1 MESSELTILRDIAT
15 RYTGYSLAE
24 FVGPAGPTGPS
35 GGPIGPQGVTGQT
48 GPPGTGP
55 RGPAGDTGPTGRT
68 GSTGSTGYT
77 GAQGPG
83 VIASFLRAST
93 NTAVGG
99 LSLTSSTT
107 YPFTI
112 PINTVNTSFST
123 DISLNTVSGV
133 ITLAANRTYRLL
145 GAVPTWVSGTARP
158 TFGFYNL
165 TSSAAIGSIQ
175 GGYPPSDGGT
185 SSAGG
190 ICNAVISTTT
200 VTNIIFAVLG
210 NSQGT
215 LVQLGGNA
223 DFVMANN
230 VPWVDIQVI
239 AGNAPYIVSSAVNY
253 AQNTPAQVS
262 ITNGTAFPFTI
273 ASVDITTKG
282 NPVQIQCAVDFNPSA
297 AAAWLRVQLYRNSTP
312 IGQIIQAEPASSAGN
327 ANIPFCLTFIDTP
340 TAGTYTYSCKGV
352 AGAYDNGNFS
362 FGEASGPTIY
372 AIELAGLVGPTGPN
386 GIPGGPTGPAG
397 PVGPA
402 GGPTGPQGSVGSQGP
417 AGPIG
422 TSVVTSPVLI
432 TAVTTNP
439 VTGTRTVDQTTSLTL
454 GDTRRIKLQVGYPGS
469 AAGSGDYLFQLPT
482 GISFN
487 TAAGKNPFYTGGLWS
502 PNVGT
507 MAPYLIP
514 VSGTVVVSGNWAKTI
529 FVVPY
534 TSITYRL
541 AVDDVTNGAVFVTM
555 NSGGYYAMTNS
566 GTVSIEFNI
575 WV

>member
-1 MESSELTILRDIAT
+1 
-15 RYTGYSLAE
+15 
-24 FVGPAGPTGPS
+24 
-35 GGPIGPQGVTGQT
+35 
-48 GPPGTGP
+48 
-55 RGPAGDTGPTGRT
+55 
-68 GSTGSTGYT
+68 
-77 GAQGPG
+77 
-83 VIASFLRAST
+83 
-93 NTAVGG
+93 
-99 LSLTSSTT
+99 
-107 YPFTI
+107 
-112 PINTVNTSFST
+112 
-123 DISLNTVSGV
+123 
-133 ITLAANRTYRLL
+133 
-145 GAVPTWVSGTARP
+145 
-158 TFGFYNL
+158 
-165 TSSAAIGSIQ
+165 
-175 GGYPPSDGGT
+175 
-185 SSAGG
+185 
-190 ICNAVISTTT
+190 

-215 LVQLGGNA
+215 LTQIGGNA

-253 AQNTPAQVS
+253 AQNTPPKLT
-262 ITNGTAFPFTI
+262 ITNGTGFPFNI

-282 NPVQIQCAVDFNPSA
+282 NPIQIQCTVDFNPSA

-312 IGQIIQAEPASSAGN
+312 IGQIIQAEPASSSGN
-327 ANIPFCLTFIDTP
+327 ANIPICLTFIDTP
-340 TAGTYTYSCKGV
+340 TAGTYTYSSKGI
-352 AGAYDNGNFS
+352 AGSYDNGNFS

-555 NSGGYYAMTNS
+555 NSSGFYAMTNS